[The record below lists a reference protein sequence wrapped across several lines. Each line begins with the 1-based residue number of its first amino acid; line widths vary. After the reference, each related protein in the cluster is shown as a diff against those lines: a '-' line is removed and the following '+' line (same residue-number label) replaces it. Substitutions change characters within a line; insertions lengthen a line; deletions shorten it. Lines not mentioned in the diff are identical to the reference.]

1 MQKNYLEYKYWFK
14 EPLNTITKV
23 NYLKC
28 NYKLMKSK
36 MEKMEV
42 KIYNKILMCKS

>member
-1 MQKNYLEYKYWFK
+1 MQNYLEYKYWFK
-14 EPLNTITKV
+14 EPLKYYITKV

-36 MEKMEV
+36 MEV